1 MTIIETL
8 ENTATLLTVEELSKL
23 LALSPKTLY
32 KAISAGRLPA
42 YHIGGAKRLEP
53 SEVAEWLHNRH
64 SKN

>member
-1 MTIIETL
+1 MTILETL
-8 ENTATLLTVEELSKL
+8 KNTDTLLTVEELSRL
-23 LALSPKTLY
+23 LTLSPKTLY
-32 KAISAGRLPA
+32 KAIASGKLPA